1 MTVVFKS
8 KFSEIDSEVDKCK
21 IGLEKQYFSITSGIF
36 VFTKI
41 PFSDKSLSKYTFY

>member
-21 IGLEKQYFSITSGIF
+21 IGLEKQYFL
-36 VFTKI
+36 
-41 PFSDKSLSKYTFY
+41 FSDKTSEK